1 MEKKIQASLLA
12 ADIFAYKPWIENLA
26 DSVDAF
32 HIDFVDPSFADFI
45 GVDFRIIPKM
55 HELGYKF
62 VVHYMAN
69 WNDQLIEKIASYKP
83 AAMFF
88 HQKQIKNYE
97 LFNKLKTITK
107 VGITLELNEIPENSI
122 MTEIND
128 FILMNVPLGYCG
140 QKFNDANIPLSHE
153 LKKQGKTI
161 ISDGG
166 INLDNIMML
175 KHFDYLVMGK
185 ALNTTDINA
194 LNKALMDA
202 E

>member
-1 MEKKIQASLLA
+1 MDKKIQASLLA
-12 ADIFAYKPWIENLA
+12 ADIFNYKPWMEKFA
-26 DSVDAF
+26 GYVDAF
-32 HIDFVDPSFADFI
+32 HIDFVDPSFAGFI
-45 GVDFRIIPKM
+45 GVDFRVISKM

-62 VVHYMAN
+62 VVHYMAC
-69 WNDQLIEKIASYKP
+69 WNDELIEKIASYKP

-88 HQKQIKNYE
+88 HQKHIKNYE
-97 LFNKLKTITK
+97 LFHKLKTTTK
-107 VGITLELNEIPENSI
+107 IGIALELNETPESAA
-122 MTEIND
+122 MADIND

-166 INLDNIMML
+166 INLDNIKVV
-175 KHFDYLVMGK
+175 KHFDYLVMGN
-185 ALNTTDINA
+185 ALNTTDISA
-194 LNKALMDA
+194 LHKALMDA